1 MKKNILWNTA
11 GNLFYGI
18 CTWVITILV
27 VHLTDYNEAG
37 YLALAI
43 SMTSTYEQIA
53 WFNMRNYQV
62 TDASGRFSDS
72 QYVSSRVIS
81 CAVAFLLL
89 IVAAFTGSVWYQ
101 ALCVIAYMPIRISEA
116 VSDVCHGI
124 NQKKERYDY
133 IGKSFILRGIG
144 MVGVFSVGLI
154 VFKKLVVVLLMIS
167 VYEIAVS
174 LFYDCRKTFSLTK
187 IKLHLVDK
195 DLLNLYRACL
205 PLVIFAFFMSA
216 QNNHTKEVIQALC
229 GNDILG
235 IYASIASPT
244 IAVQMIAAA
253 IFAPFLPGLSVNLA
267 ERDFDKFNAK
277 LIKIYGAFVGMAVV
291 VIIGAMLLGRW
302 GLSLLYPDDILDHYE
317 FFMPVVL
324 VTIMNAIVLVMQ
336 GILVAIRKISI
347 MTVGMVIDYFVLAL
361 SIRPL
366 IGRYGANG
374 GSFAQILAWAVY
386 IPFAMIVVYVTIR
399 QEKQKKL
406 ESY

>member
-18 CTWVITILV
+18 CTWIITILV

-43 SMTSTYEQIA
+43 SMTNTYEQIA

-62 TDASGRFSDS
+62 TDATGKFSDS

-81 CAVAFLLL
+81 CTVAFALLV
-89 IVAAFTGSVWYQ
+89 VAALTGNSLYQ
-101 ALCVIAYMPIRISEA
+101 ALCIIAYMPIRIAEA

-124 NQKKERYDY
+124 NQKKERYDF

-154 VFKKLVVVLLMIS
+154 VLKKLAIVLLLTAIYQLM
-167 VYEIAVS
+167 VS
-174 LFYDCRKTFSLTK
+174 LFFDCRKTFSLTE
-187 IKLHLVDK
+187 IKLKLFDK
-195 DLLNLYRACL
+195 ELLKLYRDCL
-205 PLVIFAFFMSA
+205 PLVIFAFFMSN
-216 QNNHTKEVIQALC
+216 QNNYTKEMIQSLC

-253 IFAPFLPGLSVNLA
+253 MFAPFLPGLSVLLA
-267 ERDFDKFNAK
+267 EKAYDKFNAK
-277 LIKIYGAFVGMAVV
+277 LLKIYAAFVGMAVV
-291 VIIGAMLLGRW
+291 VMIGAVLLGRW
-302 GLSLLYPDDILDHYE
+302 GLALLYPDNILDHYE
-317 FFMPVVL
+317 FFLPVVV
-324 VTIMNAIVLVMQ
+324 VTILNAIVLVMQ
-336 GILVAIRKISI
+336 GIMVAIRKIWL
-347 MTVGMVIDYFVLAL
+347 MTVGMVVDFVILAV

-366 IGRYGANG
+366 IARFGANG
-374 GSFAQILAWAVY
+374 GSYAQILAYAVY
-386 IPFAMIVVYVTIR
+386 IPFAMISVCVTIR
-399 QEKQKKL
+399 QWKRRNL
-406 ESY
+406 NG